1 MRDWLVHIRKD
12 SRLSLQAQIR
22 EALVSAILDGALD
35 RNEPVPSTR
44 KMARL
49 LGVSRNTVVLAYQS
63 LLDDGYL
70 SARERSGYFVS
81 EKAITAHARRP
92 RNAPRKRAACALD
105 WEKRLRF
112 RPGDQDIVIKPA
124 DWADYRYPF
133 VYGQV
138 DENLFPLAEWREC
151 ARQALGRRFLS
162 NWIHDTPELDDPL
175 LVEQIRRR
183 ILPRRGIM
191 AHDDE
196 ILVTLGAQHA
206 LSMLAQL
213 LAGEDTTV
221 GMEDPGYADARNIFS
236 MRAGRMRPLPMEED
250 GVSLE
255 GVKECDLLYVTPSHQ
270 FPTTVTMSLD
280 KRLRLLRAACAH
292 DFIIIEDDYEFE
304 ANYVN
309 EPCPSL
315 KSLDDEGRVIYV
327 GSMSKSLFPG
337 LRMGFMVGPARLIEE
352 ARALRRLMVRHPPSN
367 NQRTV
372 AMFLSLGHY
381 DTLVRRMHR
390 VLRERWEIMS
400 EALHAHLPHA
410 TEAPSFGGSSFWV
423 RGPEWLDDVAL
434 WAKARERG
442 ILTEPGSVYYAGEF
456 RPRNRFRLGFS
467 AIPTERIRPGVK
479 LLAETIEQMRPSRGA
494 AALPAGAGS
503 GEMARRRDPGG
514 GLA

>member
-12 SRLSLQAQIR
+12 SYLSLQAQIR

-35 RNEPVPSTR
+35 RKEPIPSTR
-44 KMARL
+44 KMASL

-70 SARERSGYFVS
+70 DARERSGYFVS
-81 EKAITAHARRP
+81 EKAFTARAHRP
-92 RNAPRKRAACALD
+92 GGEAEPAPACSIN
-105 WEKRLRF
+105 WEKRFRL
-112 RPGDQDIVIKPA
+112 RPGAQNINYRPA
-124 DWADYRYPF
+124 DWADYKYPF
-133 VYGQV
+133 IYGQV

-162 NWIHDTPELDDPL
+162 NWIADAPELDDPL

-191 AHDDE
+191 ARDNQ
-196 ILVTLGAQHA
+196 ILVTLGAQHG

-213 LAGEDTTV
+213 LADKGTTI
-221 GMEDPGYADARNIFS
+221 GMEEPGYADARNIFS
-236 MRAGRMRPLPMEED
+236 MRAGKMRYLPMMED

-255 GVKECDLLYVTPSHQ
+255 GIGECDLVYVTPSHQ
-270 FPTTVTMSLD
+270 SPTTVTMSLD
-280 KRLRLLRAACAH
+280 KRMELLEMACAH
-292 DFIIIEDDYEFE
+292 DFIIIEDDFEFE

-315 KSLDDEGRVIYV
+315 KSLDDEGRVVYT
-327 GSMSKSLFPG
+327 GSLSKSLFPG
-337 LRMGFMVGPARLIEE
+337 LRLGFMVGPSRLIDE

-372 AMFLSLGHY
+372 ALFLSLGHY

-390 VLRERWEIMS
+390 VLRERWEIMGA
-400 EALHAHLPHA
+400 ALHKYLPQS

-423 RGPEWLDDVAL
+423 NGPEWLDDL
-434 WAKARERG
+434 QLREEARRRSLL
-442 ILTEPGSVYYAGEF
+442 IEPGRIYYGARNKPKNTF
-456 RPRNRFRLGFS
+456 RMGFS
-467 AIPTERIRPGVK
+467 AIPTERIEPGVK
-479 LLAETIEQMRPSRGA
+479 LLSEIIRELEP
-494 AALPAGAGS
+494 
-503 GEMARRRDPGG
+503 
-514 GLA
+514 